1 MMGSIIIEVVAIP
14 WANVR
19 GMSIIVSNSWA
30 LLWMNLWEMAVTGE
44 EGRALG
50 YQVSSLPKA
59 GRAIS
64 FQPGVAG
71 ADNQYGHVAFVE
83 AVTSDGIIISES
95 NVINDQTISYRVL
108 PNVIAYSSGV
118 TYIGA

>member
-1 MMGSIIIEVVAIP
+1 VDEFMGNGSD
-14 WANVR
+14 WGR
-19 GMSIIVSNSWA
+19 K
-30 LLWMNLWEMAVTGE
+30 
-44 EGRALG
+44 GRALG

-108 PNVIAYSSGV
+108 PNAIAYSSGV

>member
-1 MMGSIIIEVVAIP
+1 M
-14 WANVR
+14 R
-19 GMSIIVSNSWA
+19 LVSNQ
-30 LLWMNLWEMAVTGE
+30 E
-44 EGRALG
+44 
-50 YQVSSLPKA
+50 
-59 GRAIS
+59 
-64 FQPGVAG
+64 FFG